1 MPERIRSGWWGVF
14 ARHPVITAIFAV
26 CIALG
31 AVLGFALLG
40 DEWSAAR
47 RIAAGAVSGAGAAL
61 LVTATKW
68 FE

>member
-1 MPERIRSGWWGVF
+1 MTERLRSSGWGVL
-14 ARHPVITAIFAV
+14 ARHPVITGIFAACV
-26 CIALG
+26 VIG
-31 AVLGFALLG
+31 AALGFALLS

-47 RIAAGAVSGAGAAL
+47 RLAAGAVSGAGAAL